1 MAIQET
7 DFIWRNGEL
16 IDWHEAQTHVLSHAL
31 HYGSSVFEGIRCY
44 NTPTGPQIFRL
55 KEHVRRLFDS
65 ARVYHM
71 PIPHSEEEIADACRM
86 VIRANQLK
94 DAYIRPVAFF
104 GYGGIGVLPGKDT
117 PTDIAIAAFP
127 WGAYLG
133 EDALA
138 KGVDCCI
145 SSWSRPAPNTIPT
158 GAKAGGNYLSSMLIS
173 REAHDRGFDEGI
185 GLDVNGMVS
194 EGAGENIFV
203 IHDGIIRT
211 PPSSASILT
220 GLTRDAVI
228 KLAEAEGYDVR
239 EQTLS
244 RESLYI
250 ADEIFFTGTAAE
262 ITPVRSVDGHVVRCG
277 GRGPVAEKMQE
288 RFFGLFSGETPDRH
302 GWLTPA
308 TCTHTEVQ
316 HVA

>member
-55 KEHVRRLFDS
+55 TDHIKRLFNS

-71 PIPHSEEEIADACRM
+71 PINHTQEEVEAACRM
-86 VIRANQLK
+86 VIRANHLK
-94 DAYIRPVAFF
+94 DAYIRPLAYF
-104 GYGGIGVLPGKDT
+104 GYGGIGVLPGADT
-117 PTDIAIAAFP
+117 KSEICIAAFP

-133 EDALA
+133 EEALT

-173 REAHDRGFDEGI
+173 HEAHSRGFDEGI
-185 GLDVNGMVS
+185 GLDVNGLVS

-203 IHDGIIRT
+203 VSDGIIRT
-211 PPSSASILT
+211 PPSSSSILS
-220 GLTRDAVI
+220 GLTRDAVM
-228 KLAEAEGYDVR
+228 KLAEAEGFDVR
-239 EQTLS
+239 EQTMS
-244 RESLYI
+244 RESLYF

-262 ITPVRSVDGHVVRCG
+262 ITPVRSVDGHVVRAG
-277 GRGPVAEKMQE
+277 GRGPVAELMQA

-302 GWLTPA
+302 GWLQPVHDNA
-308 TCTHTEVQ
+308 MEVQ

>member
-16 IDWHEAQTHVLSHAL
+16 TDWHDAQTHVLSHAL
-31 HYGSSVFEGIRCY
+31 HYGTSVFEGIRAY
-44 NTPTGPQIFRL
+44 QTPHGPQIFRL
-55 KEHVRRLFDS
+55 SEHIQRLFDS

-71 PIPHSEEEIADACRM
+71 PIPYSREEIEEACKLA
-86 VIRANQLK
+86 IRSNRLN
-94 DAYIRPVAFF
+94 DAYIRPIAFF
-104 GYGGIGVLPGKDT
+104 GYGGIGVLPGKAASVDVCV
-117 PTDIAIAAFP
+117 AAFP

-158 GAKAGGNYLSSMLIS
+158 GAKAGGNYLSSVLIS
-173 REAHDRGFDEGI
+173 HEAHERGFDEGI
-185 GLDVNGMVS
+185 GLDTNGLVS

-203 IHDGIIRT
+203 VSNGVIRT
-211 PPSSASILT
+211 PPSSASILS
-220 GLTRDAVI
+220 GLTRDSVI

-244 RESLYI
+244 RESLYV

-277 GRGPVAEKMQE
+277 GRGPVAELMQR
-288 RFFGLFSGETPDRH
+288 RFFGLFSGETEDRW
-302 GWLTPA
+302 GWLQPA
-308 TCTHTEVQ
+308 HDNPMEVQ

>member
-16 IDWHEAQTHVLSHAL
+16 TDWHDAQTHVLSHAL
-31 HYGSSVFEGIRCY
+31 HYGTSVFEGIRAY
-44 NTPTGPQIFRL
+44 QTPHGPQIFRL
-55 KEHVRRLFDS
+55 SEHIQRLFDS

-71 PIPHSEEEIADACRM
+71 PIPYSREEIEEACKLA
-86 VIRANQLK
+86 IRSNRLN
-94 DAYIRPVAFF
+94 DAYIRPIAFF
-104 GYGGIGVLPGKDT
+104 GYGGIGVLPGKAASVDVCV
-117 PTDIAIAAFP
+117 AAFP

-158 GAKAGGNYLSSMLIS
+158 GAKAGGNYLSSVLIS
-173 REAHDRGFDEGI
+173 HEAHERGFDEGI
-185 GLDVNGMVS
+185 GLDTHGLVS

-203 IHDGIIRT
+203 VSNGVIRT
-211 PPSSASILT
+211 PPSSASILS
-220 GLTRDAVI
+220 GLTRDSVI

-244 RESLYI
+244 RESLYV

-277 GRGPVAEKMQE
+277 GRGPVAELMQR
-288 RFFGLFSGETPDRH
+288 RFFGLFSGETEDRW
-302 GWLTPA
+302 GWLQPA
-308 TCTHTEVQ
+308 HDNPMEVQ

>member
-16 IDWHEAQTHVLSHAL
+16 VDWQDAQTHILSHAL
-31 HYGSSVFEGIRCY
+31 HYGTSVFEGVRAY
-44 NTPTGPQIFRL
+44 DTPVGPVIFRL
-55 KEHVRRLFDS
+55 KDHIRRLFDS
-65 ARVYHM
+65 ARMYHM
-71 PIPHSEEEIADACRM
+71 KLPYTPEELEHACKLTVRSN
-86 VIRANQLK
+86 RLK
-94 DAYIRPVAFF
+94 DAYLRPIAFF
-104 GYGGIGVLPGKDT
+104 GYGGIGVLPGADT
-117 PTDIAIAAFP
+117 SIDVAIAAFP

-158 GAKAGGNYLSSMLIS
+158 GAKAGGNYLSSVLIS
-173 REAHDRGFDEGI
+173 HEAHERGFDEGI
-185 GLDVNGMVS
+185 GLDVNGLVS

-203 IHDGIIRT
+203 VSEGIIRT
-211 PPSSASILT
+211 PPTSSSILG
-220 GLTRDAVI
+220 GLTRDAII

-244 RESLYI
+244 REALYV

-262 ITPVRSVDGHVVRCG
+262 ITPVRSVDRFEVRCG
-277 GRGPVAEKMQE
+277 GRGPVAALMQD
-288 RFFGLFSGETPDRH
+288 RFFGLFTG
-302 GWLTPA
+302 
-308 TCTHTEVQ
+308 HTEDRWDWLSPVHDDAMEAQ

>member
-7 DFIWRNGEL
+7 DFIWRNGDL
-16 IDWHEAQTHVLSHAL
+16 IDWHDAQTHILSHAL
-31 HYGSSVFEGIRCY
+31 HYGTSVFEGIRAY
-44 NTPTGPQIFRL
+44 DTPQGPQIFRL
-55 KEHVRRLFDS
+55 QDHVRRLFDS

-71 PIPHSEEEIADACRM
+71 PIPHEVDEIVEACRQ
-86 VIRANQLK
+86 VVRSNRLR
-94 DAYIRPVAFF
+94 DAYIRPIAFF

-117 PTDIAIAAFP
+117 SIDVAVAAFP

-133 EDALA
+133 EEALA

-145 SSWSRPAPNTIPT
+145 SSWNRAAPNTIPT
-158 GAKAGGNYLSSMLIS
+158 GAKAGGNYLSSVLIS
-173 REAHDRGFDEGI
+173 HEAHSRGYDEGI
-185 GLDVNGMVS
+185 GLDVNGLVS

-203 IHDGIIRT
+203 VSDGIIRT
-211 PPSSASILT
+211 PPTSASILS
-220 GLTRDAVI
+220 GLTRDSVI
-228 KLAEAEGYDVR
+228 KLAEAEGFDVR

-244 RESLYI
+244 RESLYV

-277 GRGPVAEKMQE
+277 GRGPVAGLMQE
-288 RFFGLFSGETPDRH
+288 RFFGLFNGETEDRWN
-302 GWLTPA
+302 WLTPA
-308 TCTHTEVQ
+308 FNDAMEVQ